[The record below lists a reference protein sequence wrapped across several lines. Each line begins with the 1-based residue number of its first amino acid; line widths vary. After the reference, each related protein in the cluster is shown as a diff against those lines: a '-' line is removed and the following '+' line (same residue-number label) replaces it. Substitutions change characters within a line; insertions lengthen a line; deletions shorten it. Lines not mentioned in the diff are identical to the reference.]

1 MPRDFA
7 GGPRVK
13 NPHANAGDM
22 DSIPTQGTK
31 IPHAKGQQSLWATA
45 TEHTHWSPWATI
57 TEPHASTTETHT
69 PWSLCSA
76 TREAFIMRSLHIA
89 RKTQQGQK

>member
-1 MPRDFA
+1 MPQDFT
-7 GGPRVK
+7 GCPLVK

-31 IPHAKGQQSLWATA
+31 IPHAEGQQSLWATA
-45 TEHTHWSPWATI
+45 TEHTHWSPRATI

-76 TREAFIMRSLHIA
+76 TREASIMRSLHIA
-89 RKTQQGQK
+89 T